1 MFHDGLKGFHKI
13 FWGTTMKFDHKNL
26 SQFLFYYNFLK
37 CTGLEGLMG
46 LSIPKMDQVKYV
58 DD

>member
-1 MFHDGLKGFHKI
+1 
-13 FWGTTMKFDHKNL
+13 MKFDHKNL
-26 SQFLFYYNFLK
+26 SQFLFCYNFLK
-37 CTGLEGLMG
+37 CAGLEGLMG